1 MNSNYNNFNSQ
12 NINEN
17 SYIDNFK
24 RSKDL
29 TNDFNPNNL
38 NLENKYTDSYFY
50 SSNENYPRYPL

>member
-12 NINEN
+12 NEI

-29 TNDFNPNNL
+29 KNDFNPNNL
-38 NLENKYTDSYFY
+38 DLQNKYTDSYFY